1 MLDLTPFFD
10 PLISLNEEGMTAQ
23 LKSVHTQK
31 SGAFGLK
38 GNLLTLTVMQL
49 YQADLDAI
57 RQQLQATVA
66 KTPKFFANM
75 PIVIDCQHLSS
86 HSYPIDFTG
95 IIQLLRGHGLLPVGV
110 CNGTLEQLVAANSAG
125 LGTLSQIK
133 KEEAINSQSKSA
145 SPNST
150 ERESMSQTKA
160 RSPSKNVEQTTT
172 NSKIIL
178 NPIRSGQQVYAKGSD
193 LIIISTVSAGAEVL
207 ADGNIHIYGS
217 LRGRALAG
225 VQGDK
230 NARIFCHDL
239 QAEIISIAGLY
250 KLQDDIASSSRNSPV
265 QIFIQDDQLQ
275 IVPLSA
281 TSA

>member
-1 MLDLTPFFD
+1 M
-10 PLISLNEEGMTAQ
+10 SAQ
-23 LKSVHTQK
+23 LKSAHTQK

-49 YQADLDAI
+49 YQAELDLI
-57 RQQLQATVA
+57 RQQLQATIA

-75 PIVIDCQHLSS
+75 PIVIDCQHLTN
-86 HSYPIDFTG
+86 HSYPVDFSG
-95 IIQLLRGHGLLPVGV
+95 IIDLLREHGLLPVGV
-110 CNGTLEQLVAANSAG
+110 CNGTPEQLEAANSAG

-133 KEEAINSQSKSA
+133 KEDVNNTQSKSA
-145 SPNST
+145 SLNST
-150 ERESMSQTKA
+150 ERESTSQTKA
-160 RSPSKNVEQTTT
+160 RSSSVKVEQTTT
-172 NSKIIL
+172 NSKMIVS
-178 NPIRSGQQVYAKGSD
+178 PIRSGQQVYAKGSD
-193 LIIISTVSAGAEVL
+193 LIIIATVSAGAEVL

-250 KLQDDIASSSRNSPV
+250 KLQDDIASTHRNSPV

-275 IVPLSA
+275 IVALSA
-281 TSA
+281 